1 MKIILDTDACPA
13 IDMIYELA
21 KHENIKLIIVSDYH
35 HEFDYKDV
43 EHIAVPAGE
52 NATDFK
58 ILSILEEDDI
68 VVTQDYALAAMVL
81 AKNARAINL
90 SGKNYND
97 ENIDGLL
104 ATRHIFKTA
113 RRKGERIRGKKSH
126 KRYESEDVNLISGI
140 KKLLKNK
147 NFNKDIC

>member
-1 MKIILDTDACPA
+1 MKIILDADACPA

-21 KHENIKLIIVSDYH
+21 KNENIKLVIVSDYH
-35 HEFDYKDV
+35 HEFDYKEV

-81 AKNARAINL
+81 AKNAKAINL
-90 SGKNYND
+90 SGKSFND

-104 ATRHIFKTA
+104 ATRHIYKTA
-113 RRKGERIRGKKSH
+113 RRRGEKIRGKKLH
-126 KRYESEDVNLISGI
+126 KRYKSENVNLLSGI
-140 KKLLKNK
+140 KKLLKK
-147 NFNKDIC
+147 

>member
-1 MKIILDTDACPA
+1 MKIILDADACPA
-13 IDMIYELA
+13 IYMIYELA
-21 KHENIKLIIVSDYH
+21 KNENIKLVIVSDYH
-35 HEFDYKDV
+35 HEFDYKEV

-81 AKNARAINL
+81 AKNAKAINL
-90 SGKNYND
+90 SGKSYND

-104 ATRHIFKTA
+104 ATRHIYKTA
-113 RRKGERIRGKKSH
+113 RRRGEKIRGKNLH
-126 KRYESEDVNLISGI
+126 KRYKSENVNLLSGI
-140 KKLLKNK
+140 KNLLQK
-147 NFNKDIC
+147 